1 MSKIQRPAFQ
11 ISIRTIR
18 NMRRPTDLAA
28 NLEGE
33 DEEELDEDGKPKKKK
48 LDDEDAAD
56 APSWIN
62 GKE

>member
-1 MSKIQRPAFQ
+1 
-11 ISIRTIR
+11 
-18 NMRRPTDLAA
+18 MRRPTDLAA